1 MGDIAGDSNRLK
13 RADAASYD
21 ATATDFDYLT
31 DRYST
36 GIASRMLAV
45 AKVEQSDRLLDLGT
59 GTGLLARL
67 AAERGANV
75 VGIDHS
81 EGMLD
86 RARLK
91 AKLATFQV
99 MDAEAL
105 QFEDGSFDVAATLY
119 VLRHLPDPRAA
130 CRELHR
136 VLRLGG
142 KLVAAVG
149 ARPTPFSAS
158 AVASGIGALSD
169 RLFAAV
175 GRRALSPE
183 FLRRFL
189 DREGVPSSRGHAAH
203 HGNEDVSRMLAAV
216 GFKNIRRAIS
226 YIPAAAIVAG
236 EDNSDLRE
244 LYDRTVNQWATEANH
259 VATLIGGASV
269 QYKSGSQK
277 GAVYTPV
284 TRTRQSE
291 AMRFLNENVFQTPT
305 YLIRPEIGARI
316 EALGMIRRINAA
328 QLRVLNNILDDG
340 RMNRLLEQEALAS
353 NKSDVYTLA
362 RLLDD
367 VRNGLWSEL
376 SSSSPNAD
384 AYRRDLQTDYLDILD
399 RKINPPPAS
408 SAATAVPQFGPP
420 RVPLSSDAQSQ
431 LRGELVTLRAAIQR
445 AIPRTTDRSTLL
457 HLQGAVHRINNIL
470 DPKD

>member
-1 MGDIAGDSNRLK
+1 MGDVAGDSNRLK

-21 ATATDFDYLT
+21 ATATDFDHLT

-136 VLRLGG
+136 VLRPGG

-189 DREGVPSSRGHAAH
+189 DREGVPLSRGHAAH
-203 HGNEDVSRMLAAV
+203 HGNEDVSGMLAAV
-216 GFKNIRRAIS
+216 GFKNIRREWW
-226 YIPAAAIVAG
+226 G
-236 EDNSDLRE
+236 ERFQLTPEEFWDVQAVFDSEARE
-244 LYDRTVNQWATEANH
+244 RLTALPDAEAEKLKRKFVSECKVLADR
-259 VATLIGGASV
+259 GASLV
-269 QYKSGSQK
+269 YRT
-277 GAVYTPV
+277 GAIIY
-284 TRTRQSE
+284 
-291 AMRFLNENVFQTPT
+291 
-305 YLIRPEIGARI
+305 
-316 EALGMIRRINAA
+316 
-328 QLRVLNNILDDG
+328 
-340 RMNRLLEQEALAS
+340 
-353 NKSDVYTLA
+353 
-362 RLLDD
+362 
-367 VRNGLWSEL
+367 
-376 SSSSPNAD
+376 
-384 AYRRDLQTDYLDILD
+384 
-399 RKINPPPAS
+399 
-408 SAATAVPQFGPP
+408 SAE
-420 RVPLSSDAQSQ
+420 R
-431 LRGELVTLRAAIQR
+431 
-445 AIPRTTDRSTLL
+445 
-457 HLQGAVHRINNIL
+457 
-470 DPKD
+470 